1 MVGIFRHEGNFYD
14 FPGWH
19 VHVQRLAQ
27 GDGQVASPICRH
39 RTVVSLKGN
48 QRRVIHLG
56 GQVARIL
63 RQRGKAQEAVAAH
76 RAGNRPHTVV
86 TVPRNDAQTAAA
98 HRSHQPRLIGAAVGV
113 RVKEDNI
120 ALLRRIPFH
129 AAVQAPRFS
138 GKRPHPAGAVGCIRH
153 RLAGNPGIVQAEGNK
168 HGAPVAIGIAVPV
181 AVTGIALP
189 RAILGNG
196 IVAFAFG
203 IAKLALGN
211 GDNILRPDAGQRHTG
226 DTVLPNRL
234 ALHIRF
240 RVREAAQG
248 MGVLLLITD
257 QHLFIARLCMDMDF
271 TGQHIP
277 GLIAG
282 LPMGMTAFTCFLAAG
297 VGFLRLIA
305 AVGMHMILTLIGA
318 GLNLI
323 DLDTAFIMDVS
334 GSLLQPA
341 YQHPL
346 LLIAFRR
353 MDMGLPRC
361 LFMTTDQTLFVALLR
376 MLVLLMA
383 AIGRLLSGFDRQD
396 HPPIGGDEHH
406 RAGQGAYHPLPDPIW
421 MILHCLHP
429 VVVPHTQSPSFI
441 SQCRPVRRS
450 DMKLNFPAFFRPVQP
465 ESTSPRRLIGQF
477 DIASVREYPHLIS
490 LQSRKI

>member
-1 MVGIFRHEGNFYD
+1 MGIFRDKRNRHNF
-14 FPGWH
+14 PRRH

-27 GDGQVASPICRH
+27 SNGQVASPICRH

-63 RQRGKAQEAVAAH
+63 RQRGKAQKAVAAH
-76 RAGNRPHTVV
+76 RAGNRPHTVFA
-86 TVPRNDAQTAAA
+86 VPHNDPQVAAA
-98 HRSHQPRLIGAAVGV
+98 HRGYQPRLIGAAVGV

-189 RAILGNG
+189 RAIPGDG

-203 IAKLALGN
+203 IAQLALGN
-211 GDNILRPDAGQRHTG
+211 GDNILRPDAGQRHIG

-271 TGQHIP
+271 TGQYIP

-282 LPMGMTAFTCFLAAG
+282 LPVGMTAFACFLAAG
-297 VGFLRLIA
+297 RSL
-305 AVGMHMILTLIGA
+305 
-318 GLNLI
+318 GL
-323 DLDTAFIMDVS
+323 LDTAFIMDVS

-353 MDMGLPRC
+353 MNMGLPRC

-406 RAGQGAYHPLPDPIW
+406 HTGQGAYHPLPDPIW
-421 MILHCLHP
+421 MILLCLHP
-429 VVVPHTQSPSFI
+429 VVVLHTQSPSFI
-441 SQCRPVRRS
+441 LQCRPVRRS